1 MDKKSDRDL
10 KNFGL
15 IWAVIFL
22 IIAFLPFFKAHE
34 IRFWALYT
42 SLSFIAIS
50 LIYPNFYQQ
59 IYFYQ
64 GWIKFGNL
72 IGKINSKIIIL
83 ILFYVIFMPIGIILK
98 ILRKDLLRKKIDKLS
113 TSYFIDRELQPQ
125 NMKNQF

>member
-1 MDKKSDRDL
+1 MSKSNRDL

-22 IIAFLPFFKAHE
+22 IIAFLPFFKVHE
-34 IRFWALYT
+34 IRFWAVYT

-113 TSYFIDRELQPQ
+113 TSYFIDREVQPQ